1 MAFTKITA
9 AGIGT
14 TETVTVDGLTVINN
28 GSFGGNLT
36 VAGVLTYEDVTNVD
50 SVGLITARNGIVVG
64 SGITLS
70 KDGDIFATGITTVSG
85 NVKVGTGI
93 TLSPDGDI
101 FSTGITTIRYTGT
114 AQYGLDV
121 HNPTSGGSGIRVR
134 AGDSDSQYALLVEN
148 GLGNN
153 LFEILAGGGGA
164 RLRSGDLAILDKI
177 AHYGDGNTFIRFPAA
192 DTVTVETGGSEAI
205 RVDSS
210 QNFGVGTNSPTAR
223 LDVRRGDADG
233 KIAEF
238 HTSTG
243 FGIDIGSSQTLAYIS
258 SGNAQNWA
266 FKTDPGSGQ
275 IERLRIESD
284 GDFRLS
290 SGDAGTNYGYIRGW
304 QSSTGDMIIGAD
316 QSATGTNGSNLI
328 FRTRGGEKVRIEK
341 HGTLKVSNNLSVT
354 GITTS
359 QAFLPSEGQLSHRNL
374 VVNGAMRVAQR
385 GTTYTGGY
393 GTANNGLYYK
403 TVDRMFV
410 YAANLPNTDVTTAQ
424 IALTSGSPYDLGFRY
439 AFRIQMGYQGSVPSN
454 VKVGYQHRMEAQD
467 IVCSGWKH
475 TSSSSYL
482 TLSFWVKSNVAQT
495 FYGQL
500 RTIDGTSYHYPFS
513 YALSANTWTKVVK
526 TIPGNSNLT
535 INNDTG
541 EGLRIDL
548 SPYYGT
554 DETNNSVTLNA
565 WGTHSNSAKTPDQT
579 STWYSTNGATF
590 EVTGLQLE
598 VGQVATPF
606 EHRKFSEELA
616 LCKRYYQEISQE
628 SSSTS
633 IITGFGNGTNRI
645 RAVIPL
651 MVEMRSN
658 PVVTLDTSA
667 GNPTFYSYT
676 AGPPSYSSLSGVE
689 STTKTITVDIDTST
703 VTAGAPYDWRG
714 SSAFITIDAEY

>member
-1 MAFTKITA
+1 MAFTKINA

-14 TETVTVDGLTVINN
+14 TETVTVDGLTVIND

-36 VAGVLTYEDVTNVD
+36 VSGVLTYEDVTNVD

-93 TLSPDGDI
+93 TLSPDGDG
-101 FSTGITTIRYTGT
+101 FFTGVIT
-114 AQYGLDV
+114 A
-121 HNPTSGGSGIRVR
+121 TSYSGIDLSDVTG
-134 AGDSDSQYALLVEN
+134 ATGDFSIA
-148 GLGNN
+148 
-153 LFEILAGGGGA
+153 
-164 RLRSGDLAILDKI
+164 DKI
-177 AHYGDGNTFIRFPAA
+177 VHTGDTNTAIRFPAA
-192 DTVTVETGGSEAI
+192 DTVSVETGGSEALRI
-205 RVDSS
+205 TSAGKVGINYSS
-210 QNFGVGTNSPTAR
+210 PVSVIHALGNSTVGTSVTMTLQSHDTVNATAGIDLLARRNDNVNETCKIQAASGGQNSVD
-223 LDVRRGDADG
+223 LQ
-233 KIAEF
+233 F
-238 HTSTG
+238 HTNG
-243 FGIDIGSSQTLAYIS
+243 G
-258 SGNAQNWA
+258 
-266 FKTDPGSGQ
+266 
-275 IERLRIESD
+275 ERLRIESD

-290 SGDAGTNYGYIRGW
+290 SGDVGTNYAFIRGW

-393 GTANNGLYYK
+393 GTANNGDYYK
-403 TVDRMFV
+403 TVDRQFI
-410 YAANLPNTDVTTAQ
+410 YAGGLPNTDVTSSQ
-424 IALTSGSPYDLGFRY
+424 VSITSGDPYDAGFRK
-439 AFRIQMGYQGSVPSN
+439 AFRITMGYQGSVPADVQVS
-454 VKVGYQHRMEAQD
+454 YQHRMEAQD
-467 IVCSGWKH
+467 IACSGWKH

-482 TLSFWVKSNVAQT
+482 TLSFWVKSSVAQT

-513 YALSANTWTKVVK
+513 YALSADTWTKVEK

-535 INNDTG
+535 LNNDTG

-548 SPYYGT
+548 TPYYGT
-554 DETNNSVTLNA
+554 DYTNNSVSLNA

-616 LCKRYYQEISQE
+616 LCKRYYQQIDQE

-645 RAVIPL
+645 RSVIPL

-658 PVVTLDTSA
+658 PVVTLDTSE
-667 GNPTFYSYT
+667 GNPSFYSYT
-676 AGPPSYSSLSGVE
+676 AGPPSYTSLSGVE
-689 STTKTITVDIDTST
+689 STTKTITVDINTSS